1 MNLIKTL
8 GGIFIAVFGFSQI
21 CFSQSTIDN
30 SLLNKKVSVFIDNF
44 SVESSLNYLSVKSN
58 IPIGFVEAKDSKKSQ
73 KTISLKII
81 KGTVENILNKIVEAD
96 NRYSWAFN
104 QGVINIYPKES
115 QFRLE
120 EIKLDVFEIN
130 DIEIEEIHS
139 IIFNHPKV
147 KSEIFKHNLKP
158 SLGVNY
164 DGPLMENPKVKLS
177 FQNKT
182 IKDVLNK
189 LLIDK
194 SVRFWAITYFGD
206 RTEFIDIDLFGYN
219 ASLPSM

>member
-58 IPIGFVEAKDSKKSQ
+58 IPIGFVEAKDSERIQ

-96 NRYSWAFN
+96 NRYSWSFE
-104 QGVINIYPKES
+104 QGIINVYPKES

-120 EIKLDVFEIN
+120 EIQLDIFEIN

-147 KSEIFKHNLKP
+147 KSEIVKHNLKP

-164 DGPLMENPKVKLS
+164 DGPLRENPRVKLS
-177 FQNKT
+177 FRHKK
-182 IKDVLNK
+182 IKDILNK

-194 SVRFWAITYFGD
+194 SVRFWSITNFGD
-206 RTEFIDIDLFGYN
+206 KNELISIDLFGYN
-219 ASLPSM
+219 ASLPSL